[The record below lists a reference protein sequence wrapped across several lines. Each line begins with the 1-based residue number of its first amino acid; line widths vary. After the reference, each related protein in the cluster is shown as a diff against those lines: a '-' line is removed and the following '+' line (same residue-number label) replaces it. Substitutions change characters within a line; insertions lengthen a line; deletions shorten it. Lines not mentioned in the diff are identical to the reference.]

1 MTGGTCTAS
10 SQLAA
15 GGSCTVVVAFQTPT
29 SGTHTAAL
37 HLPTNSPST
46 GDVTVQLSGT
56 ALTPANILVRPGG
69 SDLGD
74 VTVGQTAYKTITV
87 ANTGQLPLDVNQVTM
102 TGDVDFLIV
111 ADQDFCS
118 DSTVSGQTNCTVQ
131 VAYTPTVTSPETAT
145 LSIPSDALNNTGVM
159 VALTATGTAAIPGP
173 TGASGT
179 NGTDGAPGTTGSTGA
194 GPQGPAG
201 ASPVTS
207 LSLSSRTLK
216 LSPGQPTHVTLQF
229 KLASAGPVKVSLQRE
244 VKRVAWRA
252 VGSRIVNSARGPN
265 SLAIGDRFAGHKLTA
280 GRYRVVLRYKHG
292 TTLSSPVGRV
302 FTVAAA

>member
-1 MTGGTCTAS
+1 MT
-10 SQLAA
+10 
-15 GGSCTVVVAFQTPT
+15 FQTPT
-29 SGTHTAAL
+29 SGPHTAAL

-56 ALTPANILVRPGG
+56 ALTPANIRVRPGS
-69 SDLGD
+69 SDLGS
-74 VTVGQTAYKTITV
+74 VTIDQTAYKTFTV
-87 ANTGQLPLDVNQVTM
+87 ANTGQLPFGVNQVTL
-102 TGDVDFLIV
+102 TGDADFSIV
-111 ADQDFCS
+111 TDQDFCS
-118 DSTVSGQTNCTVQ
+118 GWTVSGQTNCTVQ

-145 LSIPSDALNNTGVM
+145 LSIPSDASNNTDVT
-159 VALTATGTAAIPGP
+159 VALTVTGTAAIPGP
-173 TGASGT
+173 TGAPGT
-179 NGTDGAPGTTGSTGA
+179 NG
-194 GPQGPAG
+194 PQDPAG

-207 LSLSSRTLK
+207 LRLSSRTLK

-280 GRYRVVLRYKHG
+280 GRYRVVLQYKHG